1 MRAGLVQP
9 PRRRAGR
16 PRPGLGR
23 GFGVGLLRA
32 GRGAGEGTSLGGG
45 REWGSLACS
54 VCAAGRTPG
63 RARAARPPS
72 GILRLPG
79 WGARGGGEGA
89 KTAFFSASF
98 PLKKKKKKKRGRE
111 GRLSRRRGHPGRCW
125 RAGRGSQLGSA
136 RTRGVPRR
144 ALHMRE
150 EGAGRGRLPAP
161 GPPSVACGSANA
173 GPLWGSEVGGG
184 GCRPGLQSV
193 PLSKKRG
200 RGGCK
205 ALGVGPRRAPR
216 GGTVGRAA
224 P

>member
-1 MRAGLVQP
+1 M
-9 PRRRAGR
+9 
-16 PRPGLGR
+16 
-23 GFGVGLLRA
+23 RA

-79 WGARGGGEGA
+79 WGARGGGSENRLLFR
-89 KTAFFSASF
+89 KF
-98 PLKKKKKKKRGRE
+98 PFKKKKKRGRE
-111 GRLSRRRGHPGRCW
+111 GRLSRRRGHPGRGW

-136 RTRGVPRR
+136 RARGVPRR

-161 GPPSVACGSANA
+161 GPRPWPAARPTPGLCGGRRSGEA
-173 GPLWGSEVGGG
+173 GAA
-184 GCRPGLQSV
+184 PGLQSV

-205 ALGVGPRRAPR
+205 ALGWGPRRAPR
-216 GGTVGRAA
+216 GGTVSRAA